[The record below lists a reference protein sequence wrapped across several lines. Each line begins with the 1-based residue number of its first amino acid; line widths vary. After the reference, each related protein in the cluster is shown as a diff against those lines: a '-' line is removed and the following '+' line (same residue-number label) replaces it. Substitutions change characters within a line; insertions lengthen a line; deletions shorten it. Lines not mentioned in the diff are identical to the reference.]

1 MRRRSSKPAARGAQR
16 PSRAGASSGWPWLQT
31 PPESPAAASVGA
43 VSHTEG
49 DGLSPCLTI
58 RGLAALLGLSERTI
72 RTRLRERP
80 HELPPTIRLNSW
92 SLRFI
97 NVGAWLKARTKEA
110 RVTGNSREDSDRR
123 RIHDAREG

>member
-31 PPESPAAASVGA
+31 PSESPAAASVGA
-43 VSHTEG
+43 ESHTEG

-97 NVGAWLKARTKEA
+97 NRSEEHTCELQSLAYLVCRLLLEKKKT
-110 RVTGNSREDSDRR
+110 RERL
-123 RIHDAREG
+123 